1 MMMGTAVLTG
11 TTSCVSDLDQYPH
24 TETTS
29 KDVYT
34 SLANYEAVLGK
45 IYAAMVTSGQGK
57 GGDNKDM
64 ESVLNAGSGF
74 DYMRM
79 FINMQECGTDEF
91 ASTWLTG
98 EQTTGLTYLS
108 WDANDAWVSD
118 MYYRIYYNIAL
129 CNEFLRNANNAN
141 FSGADAE
148 KMKEY
153 KAEVRFM
160 RALFY
165 YHALDFYRNIPMV
178 TENDPVGSY
187 IPPRYTPQ
195 QTFDYIES
203 ELKDCVGDMLP
214 ASTCPYGQASQ
225 GAAYTLLAKLY
236 LNSEVYTG
244 VAKYA
249 ECKEACEKVMDMGY
263 SLESDYSKL
272 FNADN
277 DKRTNEIIFA
287 LPVSAEHTVSWGSS
301 TYKELAREHRRQFD
315 IPVIGITGTNGKT
328 TTKELVSAVLAKKYR
343 VLHTEAN
350 YNNDVGVPRTLLQIT
365 PEHEIAVVEM
375 GASHPGD
382 IQQLVDYVE
391 PTCGMITNVGRA
403 HLEGFGS
410 FEGVKRTKGE
420 LYDFMRAHGA
430 LLFLNESDADLMEM
444 AAERQFDRVV
454 TYGTDSTADVRGTLI
469 SCAPFLHFS
478 FQAAAALTP
487 QPLEVRSQLIG
498 SYNMSNMLA
507 AIAIGLHFGVS
518 PQDAAQA
525 LEDYQPSNNRS
536 QLTVT
541 DRNRLIVDA
550 YNANPSSMAAAIENF
565 RLTEADHKM
574 AILGDMR
581 ELGEASAEEHQRIV
595 DLLERDGFHDVWL
608 VGPEFA
614 ATNTAYRTF
623 PDVEAVRRAIAEEL
637 PSGRTILIKGSNG
650 IRLFELPALL

>member
-1 MMMGTAVLTG
+1 MKLKNILYSMMMGTAVLTG

-249 ECKEACEKVMDMGY
+249 ECKEACWKVMNMGY
-263 SLESDYSKL
+263 SLEDNYSKL

-301 TYKELAREHRRQFD
+301 TYLVCGQVSMSNANQNVADYGVTAGWSEFRLRPEFVDKFTQTDIDGSGDKRCKFFTNGQSKDISSMTDEASGYLSEKWSNLKDDGTTASNTADAGVETDFPLFRLADVYLMYAECVVRCKDANDKPLDWDPWNGGININDQTVIESRKKGAIYWINLLRERAYGKDENGNPRGQVWKENFSSKEAFLQFILDERARELYHEGYRRTDLIRYGQFTTNKYIWQWKGGTHD
-315 IPVIGITGTNGKT
+315 GQAVDSKYNIYPIPNT
-328 TTKELVSAVLAKKYR
+328 EL
-343 VLHTEAN
+343 T
-350 YNNDVGVPRTLLQIT
+350 
-365 PEHEIAVVEM
+365 
-375 GASHPGD
+375 
-382 IQQLVDYVE
+382 
-391 PTCGMITNVGRA
+391 
-403 HLEGFGS
+403 
-410 FEGVKRTKGE
+410 
-420 LYDFMRAHGA
+420 
-430 LLFLNESDADLMEM
+430 
-444 AAERQFDRVV
+444 
-454 TYGTDSTADVRGTLI
+454 
-469 SCAPFLHFS
+469 
-478 FQAAAALTP
+478 
-487 QPLEVRSQLIG
+487 
-498 SYNMSNMLA
+498 
-507 AIAIGLHFGVS
+507 
-518 PQDAAQA
+518 
-525 LEDYQPSNNRS
+525 
-536 QLTVT
+536 
-541 DRNRLIVDA
+541 
-550 YNANPSSMAAAIENF
+550 ANPN
-565 RLTEADHKM
+565 LHND
-574 AILGDMR
+574 
-581 ELGEASAEEHQRIV
+581 
-595 DLLERDGFHDVWL
+595 
-608 VGPEFA
+608 
-614 ATNTAYRTF
+614 NY
-623 PDVEAVRRAIAEEL
+623 
-637 PSGRTILIKGSNG
+637 
-650 IRLFELPALL
+650 

>member
-1 MMMGTAVLTG
+1 MKLKNILYSMMMGTAVLTG

-29 KDVYT
+29 KNVYT

-64 ESVLNAGSGF
+64 ESVLNNGSGF

-129 CNEFLRNANNAN
+129 CNEFLRNANSAS

-244 VAKYA
+244 VAKYP
-249 ECKEACEKVMDMGY
+249 ECKDACWKVMNMGY
-263 SLESDYSKL
+263 SLEDDYSKL

-301 TYKELAREHRRQFD
+301 TYLVCGQVSQSNANQNVADYGVTAGWSEFRLRPEFVDKFTQTDIDGNGDKRCKFFTNGQSKDISSMTDETAGYLSEKWSNLKDDGTTASNTGDAGVDTDFPLFRLADVYLMYAECVVRTGDDWDNWAGGSDAESDSRKKGAIYWINKVRERAYGIDENGNPKGQVWKENFSSKDAFLQFILDERARELYHEGYRRTDLIRYGQFTTNKYIWQWKGGVHD
-315 IPVIGITGTNGKT
+315 GQAVDSKYNIYPIPNT
-328 TTKELVSAVLAKKYR
+328 EL
-343 VLHTEAN
+343 T
-350 YNNDVGVPRTLLQIT
+350 
-365 PEHEIAVVEM
+365 
-375 GASHPGD
+375 
-382 IQQLVDYVE
+382 
-391 PTCGMITNVGRA
+391 
-403 HLEGFGS
+403 
-410 FEGVKRTKGE
+410 
-420 LYDFMRAHGA
+420 
-430 LLFLNESDADLMEM
+430 
-444 AAERQFDRVV
+444 
-454 TYGTDSTADVRGTLI
+454 
-469 SCAPFLHFS
+469 
-478 FQAAAALTP
+478 
-487 QPLEVRSQLIG
+487 
-498 SYNMSNMLA
+498 
-507 AIAIGLHFGVS
+507 
-518 PQDAAQA
+518 
-525 LEDYQPSNNRS
+525 
-536 QLTVT
+536 
-541 DRNRLIVDA
+541 
-550 YNANPSSMAAAIENF
+550 ANPN
-565 RLTEADHKM
+565 LHND
-574 AILGDMR
+574 
-581 ELGEASAEEHQRIV
+581 
-595 DLLERDGFHDVWL
+595 
-608 VGPEFA
+608 
-614 ATNTAYRTF
+614 NY
-623 PDVEAVRRAIAEEL
+623 
-637 PSGRTILIKGSNG
+637 
-650 IRLFELPALL
+650 

>member
-1 MMMGTAVLTG
+1 MKLKNILYSMMMGTAVLTG

-64 ESVLNAGSGF
+64 ESVLNNGSGF

-129 CNEFLRNANNAN
+129 CNEFLRNANGAS

-244 VAKYA
+244 VAKYT
-249 ECKEACEKVMDMGY
+249 ECKEACEKVMSMGY

-287 LPVSAEHTVSWGSS
+287 LPVSAEHIVSWGSS
-301 TYKELAREHRRQFD
+301 TYLVCGQLSMSNANQNVAAFGATSGWSEFRLRPEFVDKFTQADIDGDDNGDKRCKFFTNGQSKDITDMTTETAGYLSEKWSNLKDDGTTASNTGDAGVDTDFPLFRLADVYLMYAECVVRTGDDWDNWAGGSDAESNSRKKGAIYWINKVRERAYGIDENGNPKGQVWKENFSSKDAFLQFILDERARELYHEGYRRTDLIRYGQFTTNKYIWQWKGGVHD
-315 IPVIGITGTNGKT
+315 GQAVDSKYNIYPIPNT
-328 TTKELVSAVLAKKYR
+328 EL
-343 VLHTEAN
+343 T
-350 YNNDVGVPRTLLQIT
+350 
-365 PEHEIAVVEM
+365 
-375 GASHPGD
+375 
-382 IQQLVDYVE
+382 
-391 PTCGMITNVGRA
+391 
-403 HLEGFGS
+403 
-410 FEGVKRTKGE
+410 
-420 LYDFMRAHGA
+420 
-430 LLFLNESDADLMEM
+430 
-444 AAERQFDRVV
+444 
-454 TYGTDSTADVRGTLI
+454 
-469 SCAPFLHFS
+469 
-478 FQAAAALTP
+478 
-487 QPLEVRSQLIG
+487 
-498 SYNMSNMLA
+498 
-507 AIAIGLHFGVS
+507 
-518 PQDAAQA
+518 
-525 LEDYQPSNNRS
+525 
-536 QLTVT
+536 
-541 DRNRLIVDA
+541 
-550 YNANPSSMAAAIENF
+550 ANPN
-565 RLTEADHKM
+565 LHND
-574 AILGDMR
+574 
-581 ELGEASAEEHQRIV
+581 
-595 DLLERDGFHDVWL
+595 
-608 VGPEFA
+608 
-614 ATNTAYRTF
+614 NY
-623 PDVEAVRRAIAEEL
+623 
-637 PSGRTILIKGSNG
+637 
-650 IRLFELPALL
+650 

>member
-1 MMMGTAVLTG
+1 MKLKNILYSMMMGTAVLAG

-34 SLANYEAVLGK
+34 SLAKYEAVLGK
-45 IYAAMVTSGQGK
+45 IYVAMVTSGQGK

-64 ESVLNAGSGF
+64 ESVLNKGAGF

-129 CNEFLRNANNAN
+129 CNEFLRNANSAS

-249 ECKEACEKVMDMGY
+249 ECKEACDKVMSMGY

-301 TYKELAREHRRQFD
+301 TYLVCGQVSMSNANQNVADYGVTAGWSEFRLRPEFVDKFTQTDIDGSGDRRCKFFTNGQSKDVTSMTDETAGYLSEKWSNLKDDGTTAASNTADAGVETDFPLFRLADVYLMYAECVARTVEDKDKLDDWAGGSDAESDSRKQGAIYWINKVRERAYGKDENGNPKGQVWKENFSSKDAFLQFILDERARELYHEGYRRTDLIRYGQFTTNKYIWQWKGGTHD
-315 IPVIGITGTNGKT
+315 GQAVDSKYNIYPIPNT
-328 TTKELVSAVLAKKYR
+328 EL
-343 VLHTEAN
+343 T
-350 YNNDVGVPRTLLQIT
+350 
-365 PEHEIAVVEM
+365 
-375 GASHPGD
+375 
-382 IQQLVDYVE
+382 
-391 PTCGMITNVGRA
+391 
-403 HLEGFGS
+403 
-410 FEGVKRTKGE
+410 
-420 LYDFMRAHGA
+420 
-430 LLFLNESDADLMEM
+430 
-444 AAERQFDRVV
+444 
-454 TYGTDSTADVRGTLI
+454 
-469 SCAPFLHFS
+469 
-478 FQAAAALTP
+478 
-487 QPLEVRSQLIG
+487 
-498 SYNMSNMLA
+498 
-507 AIAIGLHFGVS
+507 
-518 PQDAAQA
+518 
-525 LEDYQPSNNRS
+525 
-536 QLTVT
+536 
-541 DRNRLIVDA
+541 
-550 YNANPSSMAAAIENF
+550 ANPN
-565 RLTEADHKM
+565 LHND
-574 AILGDMR
+574 
-581 ELGEASAEEHQRIV
+581 
-595 DLLERDGFHDVWL
+595 
-608 VGPEFA
+608 
-614 ATNTAYRTF
+614 NY
-623 PDVEAVRRAIAEEL
+623 
-637 PSGRTILIKGSNG
+637 
-650 IRLFELPALL
+650 

>member
-1 MMMGTAVLTG
+1 MKLKNILYSMMLGTAVLTSA
-11 TTSCVSDLDQYPH
+11 TSCVSDLDQYPQ

-64 ESVLNAGSGF
+64 ESVLNKGAGF

-129 CNEFLRNANNAN
+129 CNEFLRNANSAN

-244 VAKYA
+244 VDKYA

-287 LPVSAEHTVSWGSS
+287 LPVSAEHIVSWGSS
-301 TYKELAREHRRQFD
+301 TYLVCGQVSLSNANQNVADYGVTAGWSEFRLRPEFVDKFTQTDIDGGDDGDKRCKFFTNGQSKDISSMTTETAGYLSEKWSNLKDDGITAASNTADAGVETDFPLFRLADVYLMYAECVVRCKDANDKPLDWDPWNGGININDQTVIESRKKGAIYWINLLRERAYGKDENRNPRGQVWKENFSSKEAFLQFILDERARELYHEGYRRTDLIRYGQFTTNKYIWQWKGGVHD
-315 IPVIGITGTNGKT
+315 GQAVDSKYNIYPIPNT
-328 TTKELVSAVLAKKYR
+328 EL
-343 VLHTEAN
+343 T
-350 YNNDVGVPRTLLQIT
+350 
-365 PEHEIAVVEM
+365 
-375 GASHPGD
+375 
-382 IQQLVDYVE
+382 
-391 PTCGMITNVGRA
+391 
-403 HLEGFGS
+403 
-410 FEGVKRTKGE
+410 
-420 LYDFMRAHGA
+420 
-430 LLFLNESDADLMEM
+430 
-444 AAERQFDRVV
+444 
-454 TYGTDSTADVRGTLI
+454 
-469 SCAPFLHFS
+469 
-478 FQAAAALTP
+478 
-487 QPLEVRSQLIG
+487 
-498 SYNMSNMLA
+498 
-507 AIAIGLHFGVS
+507 
-518 PQDAAQA
+518 
-525 LEDYQPSNNRS
+525 
-536 QLTVT
+536 
-541 DRNRLIVDA
+541 
-550 YNANPSSMAAAIENF
+550 ANPN
-565 RLTEADHKM
+565 LHND
-574 AILGDMR
+574 
-581 ELGEASAEEHQRIV
+581 
-595 DLLERDGFHDVWL
+595 
-608 VGPEFA
+608 
-614 ATNTAYRTF
+614 NY
-623 PDVEAVRRAIAEEL
+623 
-637 PSGRTILIKGSNG
+637 
-650 IRLFELPALL
+650 

>member
-1 MMMGTAVLTG
+1 MMGTAVLTG

-64 ESVLNAGSGF
+64 ESVLNNGSGF

-129 CNEFLRNANNAN
+129 CNEFLRNANSAS

-178 TENDPVGSY
+178 TENDPVGSF

-244 VAKYA
+244 VPKYT
-249 ECKEACEKVMDMGY
+249 ECKEACDKVMSMGY
-263 SLESDYSKL
+263 SLEDNYSKL

-301 TYKELAREHRRQFD
+301 TYLVCGQVSMSNANQNVADYGVTAGWSEFRLRPEFVDKFTQTDIDGSGDKRCKFFTNGQSKDVTSMTDEASGYLSEKWSNLKDDGTTASNTADAGVETDFPLFRLADVYLMYAECVVRSKDANGNPLDWDPWNGGVNINDQTVIKSRKKGAIYWINLLRERAYGKDENGNPRGQVWKENFSSKDAFLQFILDERARELYHEGYRRSDLIRYGQFTTNKYIWQWKGGTHD
-315 IPVIGITGTNGKT
+315 GQAVDSKYNIYPIPNT
-328 TTKELVSAVLAKKYR
+328 EL
-343 VLHTEAN
+343 T
-350 YNNDVGVPRTLLQIT
+350 
-365 PEHEIAVVEM
+365 
-375 GASHPGD
+375 
-382 IQQLVDYVE
+382 
-391 PTCGMITNVGRA
+391 
-403 HLEGFGS
+403 
-410 FEGVKRTKGE
+410 
-420 LYDFMRAHGA
+420 
-430 LLFLNESDADLMEM
+430 
-444 AAERQFDRVV
+444 
-454 TYGTDSTADVRGTLI
+454 
-469 SCAPFLHFS
+469 
-478 FQAAAALTP
+478 
-487 QPLEVRSQLIG
+487 
-498 SYNMSNMLA
+498 
-507 AIAIGLHFGVS
+507 
-518 PQDAAQA
+518 
-525 LEDYQPSNNRS
+525 
-536 QLTVT
+536 
-541 DRNRLIVDA
+541 
-550 YNANPSSMAAAIENF
+550 ANPN
-565 RLTEADHKM
+565 LHND
-574 AILGDMR
+574 
-581 ELGEASAEEHQRIV
+581 
-595 DLLERDGFHDVWL
+595 
-608 VGPEFA
+608 
-614 ATNTAYRTF
+614 NY
-623 PDVEAVRRAIAEEL
+623 
-637 PSGRTILIKGSNG
+637 
-650 IRLFELPALL
+650 

>member
-1 MMMGTAVLTG
+1 MKLKNILYSMMLGTAVLSSA
-11 TTSCVSDLDQYPH
+11 TSCVSDLDQYPQ

-64 ESVLNAGSGF
+64 SSVLNSGSGF

-129 CNEFLRNANNAN
+129 CNEFLRNANSAS

-249 ECKEACEKVMDMGY
+249 ECKEACEKVMNMGY

-301 TYKELAREHRRQFD
+301 TYLVCGQVSMSNANQNVADYGVTAGWSEFRLRPEFVDKFTQTDIDGSGDKRCKFFTNGQSKDVTSMTDEASGYLSEKWSNLKDDGTTASNTADAGVETDYPLFRLADVYLMYAECVVRTGGDWDNWAGGSDAESDSRKKGAIYWINLLRERAYGKDENGNPRGQVWKENFSSKDAFLQFILDERARELYHEGYRRTDLIRFGEFTTSKYIWQWKGGTHD
-315 IPVIGITGTNGKT
+315 GQAVDSKYNIYPIPNT
-328 TTKELVSAVLAKKYR
+328 EL
-343 VLHTEAN
+343 T
-350 YNNDVGVPRTLLQIT
+350 
-365 PEHEIAVVEM
+365 
-375 GASHPGD
+375 
-382 IQQLVDYVE
+382 
-391 PTCGMITNVGRA
+391 
-403 HLEGFGS
+403 
-410 FEGVKRTKGE
+410 
-420 LYDFMRAHGA
+420 
-430 LLFLNESDADLMEM
+430 
-444 AAERQFDRVV
+444 
-454 TYGTDSTADVRGTLI
+454 
-469 SCAPFLHFS
+469 
-478 FQAAAALTP
+478 
-487 QPLEVRSQLIG
+487 
-498 SYNMSNMLA
+498 
-507 AIAIGLHFGVS
+507 
-518 PQDAAQA
+518 
-525 LEDYQPSNNRS
+525 
-536 QLTVT
+536 
-541 DRNRLIVDA
+541 
-550 YNANPSSMAAAIENF
+550 ANPN
-565 RLTEADHKM
+565 LHND
-574 AILGDMR
+574 
-581 ELGEASAEEHQRIV
+581 
-595 DLLERDGFHDVWL
+595 
-608 VGPEFA
+608 
-614 ATNTAYRTF
+614 NY
-623 PDVEAVRRAIAEEL
+623 
-637 PSGRTILIKGSNG
+637 
-650 IRLFELPALL
+650 

>member
-1 MMMGTAVLTG
+1 MKLKNILYSMMMGTAVLTG

-64 ESVLNAGSGF
+64 ASVLNSGSGF

-108 WDANDAWVSD
+108 WDANDAWISD

-129 CNEFLRNANNAN
+129 CNEFLRNANSAS
-141 FSGADAE
+141 FSGADEE
-148 KMKEY
+148 KLKEY

-165 YHALDFYRNIPMV
+165 YHALDFFRNIPMV
-178 TENDPVGSY
+178 TENDPVGSF

-287 LPVSAEHTVSWGSS
+287 LPVSAEHTVSWGAS
-301 TYKELAREHRRQFD
+301 TYLVCGQLSMSNANQNVADFGATSGWSEFRLRPEFVDKFTQADIDGDDNGDKRCKFFTNGQSKDITDMTTETAGYLSEKWSNLKDDGTTASNTGDAGVDTDFPLFRLADVYLMYAECVVRTGDDWDNWAGGSDAESDSRKKGAIYWINKVRERAYGIDENGNPKGQVWKENFSSKDAFLQFILDERARELYHEGYRRTDLIRYGQFTTNKYIWQWKGGVHD
-315 IPVIGITGTNGKT
+315 GQAVDSKYNIYPIPNT
-328 TTKELVSAVLAKKYR
+328 EL
-343 VLHTEAN
+343 T
-350 YNNDVGVPRTLLQIT
+350 
-365 PEHEIAVVEM
+365 
-375 GASHPGD
+375 
-382 IQQLVDYVE
+382 
-391 PTCGMITNVGRA
+391 
-403 HLEGFGS
+403 
-410 FEGVKRTKGE
+410 
-420 LYDFMRAHGA
+420 
-430 LLFLNESDADLMEM
+430 
-444 AAERQFDRVV
+444 
-454 TYGTDSTADVRGTLI
+454 
-469 SCAPFLHFS
+469 
-478 FQAAAALTP
+478 
-487 QPLEVRSQLIG
+487 
-498 SYNMSNMLA
+498 
-507 AIAIGLHFGVS
+507 
-518 PQDAAQA
+518 
-525 LEDYQPSNNRS
+525 
-536 QLTVT
+536 
-541 DRNRLIVDA
+541 
-550 YNANPSSMAAAIENF
+550 ANPN
-565 RLTEADHKM
+565 LHND
-574 AILGDMR
+574 
-581 ELGEASAEEHQRIV
+581 
-595 DLLERDGFHDVWL
+595 
-608 VGPEFA
+608 
-614 ATNTAYRTF
+614 NY
-623 PDVEAVRRAIAEEL
+623 
-637 PSGRTILIKGSNG
+637 
-650 IRLFELPALL
+650 

>member
-1 MMMGTAVLTG
+1 MKLKNILYSMMMGTAVLTG

-64 ESVLNAGSGF
+64 ASVLNSGSGF

-108 WDANDAWVSD
+108 WDANDAWISD

-129 CNEFLRNANNAN
+129 CNEFLRNANSAS

-148 KMKEY
+148 KLKEY

-165 YHALDFYRNIPMV
+165 YHALDFFRNIPMV
-178 TENDPVGSY
+178 TENDPVGSF

-236 LNSEVYTG
+236 LNSEVFTG

-249 ECKEACEKVMDMGY
+249 ECKEACEKVMNMGY

-287 LPVSAEHTVSWGSS
+287 LPVSAEHTVSWGAS
-301 TYKELAREHRRQFD
+301 TYLVCGQLSMSNANQNVADFGATSGWSEFRLRPEFVDKFTQADIDGDDNGDKRCKFFTNGQSKDITDMTTETAGYLSEKWSNLKDDGTTASNTGDAGVDTDFPLFRLADVYLMYAECVVRTGDDWDNWAGGSDAESDSRKKGAIYWINKVRERAYGIDENGNPKGQVWKENFSSKDAFLQFILDERARELYHEGYRRTDLIRYGQFTTNKYIWQWKGGVHD
-315 IPVIGITGTNGKT
+315 GQAVDSKYNIYPIPNT
-328 TTKELVSAVLAKKYR
+328 EL
-343 VLHTEAN
+343 T
-350 YNNDVGVPRTLLQIT
+350 
-365 PEHEIAVVEM
+365 
-375 GASHPGD
+375 
-382 IQQLVDYVE
+382 
-391 PTCGMITNVGRA
+391 
-403 HLEGFGS
+403 
-410 FEGVKRTKGE
+410 
-420 LYDFMRAHGA
+420 
-430 LLFLNESDADLMEM
+430 
-444 AAERQFDRVV
+444 
-454 TYGTDSTADVRGTLI
+454 
-469 SCAPFLHFS
+469 
-478 FQAAAALTP
+478 
-487 QPLEVRSQLIG
+487 
-498 SYNMSNMLA
+498 
-507 AIAIGLHFGVS
+507 
-518 PQDAAQA
+518 
-525 LEDYQPSNNRS
+525 
-536 QLTVT
+536 
-541 DRNRLIVDA
+541 
-550 YNANPSSMAAAIENF
+550 ANPN
-565 RLTEADHKM
+565 LHND
-574 AILGDMR
+574 
-581 ELGEASAEEHQRIV
+581 
-595 DLLERDGFHDVWL
+595 
-608 VGPEFA
+608 
-614 ATNTAYRTF
+614 NY
-623 PDVEAVRRAIAEEL
+623 
-637 PSGRTILIKGSNG
+637 
-650 IRLFELPALL
+650 

>member
-1 MMMGTAVLTG
+1 MKLKNILYSMMMGTAVLTG

-64 ESVLNAGSGF
+64 ESVLNSGSGF

-129 CNEFLRNANNAN
+129 CNEFLRNANGAS
-141 FSGADAE
+141 FSGNDE
-148 KMKEY
+148 VKMKEY
-153 KAEVRFM
+153 RAEVRFM

-165 YHALDFYRNIPMV
+165 FHALDLYRNIPMV
-178 TENDPVGSY
+178 TENDPVGSF
-187 IPPRYTPQ
+187 IPSRYTPQ

-249 ECKEACEKVMDMGY
+249 ECKEACKKVMDMGY

-277 DKRTNEIIFA
+277 NKRTNEIIFA

-301 TYKELAREHRRQFD
+301 TY
-315 IPVIGITGTNGKT
+315 
-328 TTKELVSAVLAKKYR
+328 LVCGQLSMSN
-343 VLHTEAN
+343 AN
-350 YNNDVGVPRTLLQIT
+350 QT
-365 PEHEIAVVEM
+365 
-375 GASHPGD
+375 PGD
-382 IQQLVDYVE
+382 FGAESGWSEFRLRSQFVDK
-391 PTCGMITNVGRA
+391 
-403 HLEGFGS
+403 F
-410 FEGVKRTKGE
+410 
-420 LYDFMRAHGA
+420 
-430 LLFLNESDADLMEM
+430 NESDIYAQGEEAKGDKR
-444 AAERQFDRVV
+444 AKFFTNGQSKDV
-454 TYGTDSTADVRGTLI
+454 TSMTDETTGYLSEKWSNLKDDGTKASNTSNDGVETDFPLFRLADVYLMYAECVARLGEDWDNWDGGSDAEAATRKEGAIYYINKVRERAGAADVWKDNFASDADFLQFILDERARELYHEGYRRTDLIRFGEFTTSKYIWQWKGGT
-469 SCAPFLHFS
+469 HDG
-478 FQAAAALTP
+478 QAVDSKYNIYPIPNTELT
-487 QPLEVRSQLIG
+487 
-498 SYNMSNMLA
+498 
-507 AIAIGLHFGVS
+507 
-518 PQDAAQA
+518 
-525 LEDYQPSNNRS
+525 
-536 QLTVT
+536 
-541 DRNRLIVDA
+541 
-550 YNANPSSMAAAIENF
+550 ANPN
-565 RLTEADHKM
+565 LHND
-574 AILGDMR
+574 
-581 ELGEASAEEHQRIV
+581 
-595 DLLERDGFHDVWL
+595 
-608 VGPEFA
+608 
-614 ATNTAYRTF
+614 NY
-623 PDVEAVRRAIAEEL
+623 
-637 PSGRTILIKGSNG
+637 
-650 IRLFELPALL
+650 

>member
-1 MMMGTAVLTG
+1 MKLKNILYSMMLGTAVLTG

-29 KDVYT
+29 KNVYT

-64 ESVLNAGSGF
+64 ESVLNSGSGF

-108 WDANDAWVSD
+108 WDANDAWISD

-129 CNEFLRNANNAN
+129 CNEFLRNANSAS
-141 FSGADAE
+141 FSGVDAE

-165 YHALDFYRNIPMV
+165 YHALDFFRYIPMV
-178 TENDPVGSY
+178 TENDPVGSF

-225 GAAYTLLAKLY
+225 GAAYTLLAKLD

-244 VAKYA
+244 VAKYT
-249 ECKEACEKVMDMGY
+249 ECKEACEKVMNMGY

-287 LPVSAEHTVSWGSS
+287 LPVSAEHTVSWGAS
-301 TYKELAREHRRQFD
+301 TYLVCGQLSMSNANQNVADFGATSGWSEFRLRPEFVDKFTQTDIDGNGDKRCKFFTNGQSKDISDMTTEAAGYLSEKWSNLKDDGTTASNTVDAGVDTDFPLFRLADVYLMYAECVVRLHNEWDDWAGGSDAESDSRKQGAIYWINKVRERAGASDVWSSNFADDDAFLQFILDERARELYHEGYRRTDLIRYGQFTTNKYIWQWKGGVHD
-315 IPVIGITGTNGKT
+315 GQAVDSKYNIYPIPNT
-328 TTKELVSAVLAKKYR
+328 EL
-343 VLHTEAN
+343 T
-350 YNNDVGVPRTLLQIT
+350 
-365 PEHEIAVVEM
+365 
-375 GASHPGD
+375 
-382 IQQLVDYVE
+382 
-391 PTCGMITNVGRA
+391 
-403 HLEGFGS
+403 
-410 FEGVKRTKGE
+410 
-420 LYDFMRAHGA
+420 
-430 LLFLNESDADLMEM
+430 
-444 AAERQFDRVV
+444 
-454 TYGTDSTADVRGTLI
+454 
-469 SCAPFLHFS
+469 
-478 FQAAAALTP
+478 
-487 QPLEVRSQLIG
+487 
-498 SYNMSNMLA
+498 
-507 AIAIGLHFGVS
+507 
-518 PQDAAQA
+518 
-525 LEDYQPSNNRS
+525 
-536 QLTVT
+536 
-541 DRNRLIVDA
+541 
-550 YNANPSSMAAAIENF
+550 ANPN
-565 RLTEADHKM
+565 LHND
-574 AILGDMR
+574 
-581 ELGEASAEEHQRIV
+581 
-595 DLLERDGFHDVWL
+595 
-608 VGPEFA
+608 
-614 ATNTAYRTF
+614 NY
-623 PDVEAVRRAIAEEL
+623 
-637 PSGRTILIKGSNG
+637 
-650 IRLFELPALL
+650 

>member
-1 MMMGTAVLTG
+1 MKLKNILYSMMMGTAVLTG

-64 ESVLNAGSGF
+64 ESVLNKGAGF

-129 CNEFLRNANNAN
+129 CNEFLRNANSAN

-244 VAKYA
+244 VPKYT
-249 ECKEACEKVMDMGY
+249 ECKEACDKVMSMGY
-263 SLESDYSKL
+263 SLEDNYSKL

-301 TYKELAREHRRQFD
+301 TYLVCGQVSMSNANQNVADYGVTAGWSEFRLRPEFVDKFTQTDIDGSGDKRCKFFTNGQSKDISSMTTETAGYLSEKWSNLKDDGTTASNTGDAGVDTDFPLFRLADVYLMYAECVVRLHNDWDNWAGGSDAESDSRKQGAIYWINKVRERSKTSDVWASNFADDDAFLQFILDERARELYHEGYRRTDLIRYGQFTTNKYIWQWKGGTHD
-315 IPVIGITGTNGKT
+315 GQAVDSKYNIYPIPNT
-328 TTKELVSAVLAKKYR
+328 EL
-343 VLHTEAN
+343 T
-350 YNNDVGVPRTLLQIT
+350 
-365 PEHEIAVVEM
+365 
-375 GASHPGD
+375 
-382 IQQLVDYVE
+382 
-391 PTCGMITNVGRA
+391 
-403 HLEGFGS
+403 
-410 FEGVKRTKGE
+410 
-420 LYDFMRAHGA
+420 
-430 LLFLNESDADLMEM
+430 
-444 AAERQFDRVV
+444 
-454 TYGTDSTADVRGTLI
+454 
-469 SCAPFLHFS
+469 
-478 FQAAAALTP
+478 
-487 QPLEVRSQLIG
+487 
-498 SYNMSNMLA
+498 
-507 AIAIGLHFGVS
+507 
-518 PQDAAQA
+518 
-525 LEDYQPSNNRS
+525 
-536 QLTVT
+536 
-541 DRNRLIVDA
+541 
-550 YNANPSSMAAAIENF
+550 ANPN
-565 RLTEADHKM
+565 LHND
-574 AILGDMR
+574 
-581 ELGEASAEEHQRIV
+581 
-595 DLLERDGFHDVWL
+595 
-608 VGPEFA
+608 
-614 ATNTAYRTF
+614 NY
-623 PDVEAVRRAIAEEL
+623 
-637 PSGRTILIKGSNG
+637 
-650 IRLFELPALL
+650 

>member
-1 MMMGTAVLTG
+1 MKLKNILYSMMMGTAVLTG
-11 TTSCVSDLDQYPH
+11 TTSCVSDLDQYPY

-64 ESVLNAGSGF
+64 ESVLNKGAGF

-129 CNEFLRNANNAN
+129 CNEFLRNANGAS
-141 FSGADAE
+141 FSGNDE
-148 KMKEY
+148 VKMKEY
-153 KAEVRFM
+153 RAEVRFM

-165 YHALDFYRNIPMV
+165 FHALDLYRNIPMV
-178 TENDPVGSY
+178 TENDPVGSF

-203 ELKDCVGDMLP
+203 ELKDCVGDMRP

-249 ECKEACEKVMDMGY
+249 ECKEACKKVMDMGY

-301 TYKELAREHRRQFD
+301 TYLVCGQLSMSNANQNVADFGAESGWSEFRLRSQF
-315 IPVIGITGTNGKT
+315 
-328 TTKELVSAVLAKKYR
+328 
-343 VLHTEAN
+343 
-350 YNNDVGVPRTLLQIT
+350 
-365 PEHEIAVVEM
+365 
-375 GASHPGD
+375 
-382 IQQLVDYVE
+382 VDK
-391 PTCGMITNVGRA
+391 
-403 HLEGFGS
+403 F
-410 FEGVKRTKGE
+410 
-420 LYDFMRAHGA
+420 
-430 LLFLNESDADLMEM
+430 NESDINAQGEEAKGDKR
-444 AAERQFDRVV
+444 AKFFTNGQSKDV
-454 TYGTDSTADVRGTLI
+454 TSMTDETTGYLSEKWSNLKDDGTKASNTSNDGVETDFPLFRLADVYLMYAECVARLGEDWDHWDGGSDAEAATRKEGAIYYINKVRERAGAADVWKDNFASDADFLQFILDERARELYHEGYRRTDLIRFGQFTTNKYIWQWKGGT
-469 SCAPFLHFS
+469 HDG
-478 FQAAAALTP
+478 QAVDSKYNIYPIPNTELT
-487 QPLEVRSQLIG
+487 
-498 SYNMSNMLA
+498 
-507 AIAIGLHFGVS
+507 
-518 PQDAAQA
+518 
-525 LEDYQPSNNRS
+525 
-536 QLTVT
+536 
-541 DRNRLIVDA
+541 
-550 YNANPSSMAAAIENF
+550 ANPN
-565 RLTEADHKM
+565 LHND
-574 AILGDMR
+574 
-581 ELGEASAEEHQRIV
+581 
-595 DLLERDGFHDVWL
+595 
-608 VGPEFA
+608 
-614 ATNTAYRTF
+614 NY
-623 PDVEAVRRAIAEEL
+623 
-637 PSGRTILIKGSNG
+637 
-650 IRLFELPALL
+650 

>member
-1 MMMGTAVLTG
+1 MKLKNILYSMMMGTAVLTG

-64 ESVLNAGSGF
+64 ASVLNSGSGF

-98 EQTTGLTYLS
+98 EQTTGLSYLS

-129 CNEFLRNANNAN
+129 CNEFLRNANSAS

-165 YHALDFYRNIPMV
+165 YHALDFFRNIPMV
-178 TENDPVGSY
+178 TENDPVGSF

-287 LPVSAEHTVSWGSS
+287 LPVSAEHTVSWGAS
-301 TYKELAREHRRQFD
+301 TYLVCGQLSMSNANQNVADFGATSGWSEFRLRPEFVDKFTQADIDGDDNGDKRCKFFTNGQSKDITDMTTETAGYLSEKWSNLKDDGTTASNTGDAGVDTDFPLFRLADVYLMYAECVVRTGDDWDNWAGGSDAESDSRKKGAIYWINKVRERAYGIDENGNPKGQVWKENFSSKDAFLQFILDERARELYHEGYRRTDLIRYGQFTTNKYIWQWKGGVHD
-315 IPVIGITGTNGKT
+315 GQAVDSKYNIYPIPNT
-328 TTKELVSAVLAKKYR
+328 EL
-343 VLHTEAN
+343 T
-350 YNNDVGVPRTLLQIT
+350 
-365 PEHEIAVVEM
+365 
-375 GASHPGD
+375 
-382 IQQLVDYVE
+382 
-391 PTCGMITNVGRA
+391 
-403 HLEGFGS
+403 
-410 FEGVKRTKGE
+410 
-420 LYDFMRAHGA
+420 
-430 LLFLNESDADLMEM
+430 
-444 AAERQFDRVV
+444 
-454 TYGTDSTADVRGTLI
+454 
-469 SCAPFLHFS
+469 
-478 FQAAAALTP
+478 
-487 QPLEVRSQLIG
+487 
-498 SYNMSNMLA
+498 
-507 AIAIGLHFGVS
+507 
-518 PQDAAQA
+518 
-525 LEDYQPSNNRS
+525 
-536 QLTVT
+536 
-541 DRNRLIVDA
+541 
-550 YNANPSSMAAAIENF
+550 ANPN
-565 RLTEADHKM
+565 LHND
-574 AILGDMR
+574 
-581 ELGEASAEEHQRIV
+581 
-595 DLLERDGFHDVWL
+595 
-608 VGPEFA
+608 
-614 ATNTAYRTF
+614 NY
-623 PDVEAVRRAIAEEL
+623 
-637 PSGRTILIKGSNG
+637 
-650 IRLFELPALL
+650 

>member
-1 MMMGTAVLTG
+1 MKLKNILYSMMMGTAVLTG

-64 ESVLNAGSGF
+64 ESVLNKGAGF

-129 CNEFLRNANNAN
+129 CNEFLRNANSAS

-244 VAKYA
+244 VPKYT
-249 ECKEACEKVMDMGY
+249 ECKEACWKVMNMGY
-263 SLESDYSKL
+263 SLESNYSKL

-301 TYKELAREHRRQFD
+301 TYLVCGQVSMSNANQNVADYGVTAGWSEFRLRPEFVDKFTQTDIDGNGDKRCKFFTNGQSKDISSMTTETAGYLSEKWSNLKDDGTTASNTGDAGVDTDFPLFRLADVYLMYAECVVRLHNDWDNWAGGSDAESDSRKQGAIYWINKIRERSKASDVWASNFADDDAFLQFILDERARELYHEGYRRTDLIRYDQFTTNKYIWQWKGGTHD
-315 IPVIGITGTNGKT
+315 GQAVDSKYNIYPIPNT
-328 TTKELVSAVLAKKYR
+328 EL
-343 VLHTEAN
+343 T
-350 YNNDVGVPRTLLQIT
+350 
-365 PEHEIAVVEM
+365 
-375 GASHPGD
+375 
-382 IQQLVDYVE
+382 
-391 PTCGMITNVGRA
+391 
-403 HLEGFGS
+403 
-410 FEGVKRTKGE
+410 
-420 LYDFMRAHGA
+420 
-430 LLFLNESDADLMEM
+430 
-444 AAERQFDRVV
+444 
-454 TYGTDSTADVRGTLI
+454 
-469 SCAPFLHFS
+469 
-478 FQAAAALTP
+478 
-487 QPLEVRSQLIG
+487 
-498 SYNMSNMLA
+498 
-507 AIAIGLHFGVS
+507 
-518 PQDAAQA
+518 
-525 LEDYQPSNNRS
+525 
-536 QLTVT
+536 
-541 DRNRLIVDA
+541 
-550 YNANPSSMAAAIENF
+550 ANPN
-565 RLTEADHKM
+565 LHND
-574 AILGDMR
+574 
-581 ELGEASAEEHQRIV
+581 
-595 DLLERDGFHDVWL
+595 
-608 VGPEFA
+608 
-614 ATNTAYRTF
+614 NY
-623 PDVEAVRRAIAEEL
+623 
-637 PSGRTILIKGSNG
+637 
-650 IRLFELPALL
+650 